1 MAANVRS
8 RKTDSKGRVVLFADF
23 ANASVVIERISEDEV
38 RIRKK
43 RPAPR
48 FSLETLLEG
57 ITARNLHR
65 EVDDGGPVGNEV
77 M

>member
-1 MAANVRS
+1 MPATIRS
-8 RKTDSKGRVVLFADF
+8 RKADSKGRVVLFADF
-23 ANASVVIERISEDEV
+23 ANASVVIERISDDEI

-43 RPAPR
+43 KAVPR

-57 ITARNLHR
+57 ITATNLHR

-77 M
+77 L